1 MNTYQEIF
9 IKNLKY
15 YRTKKN
21 YSQAEL
27 AELCSVSTGTIGNIE
42 CGLAKPSFDLIIS
55 IGKNLDIEPA
65 LLFASESFWSAE
77 NINNPDYEL
86 LHSIYQSLDNRFTKP
101 K

>member
-42 CGLAKPSFDLIIS
+42 CGLAKPSFDLILS
-55 IGKNLDIEPA
+55 IGKNLDVEPA
-65 LLFASESFWSAE
+65 LLFASDTFWSTE
-77 NINNPDYEL
+77 NKNNPDYEL
-86 LHSIYQSLDNRFTKP
+86 LHSIYQSLDIRFAK
-101 K
+101 KK